1 MGLEGIQ
8 YHTEKS
14 LLFFNGEF
22 RSVNDFRIS
31 PFNQTLHYGY
41 GIFEGIRAYNTQQG
55 PHIFKVR
62 RHFERMANA
71 AVKLGIEMP
80 YSVQDMINF
89 SYQLIELNNL
99 REAYIRPLL
108 FMDKNQTL
116 RAESKPNVMITCWKW
131 KRYFDNN
138 HLKILVSGI
147 RRLHPKTIF
156 IDCKVSGHY
165 VNAILATKEAL
176 AKGYDEALMLD
187 VEGYVAQGPAFSIF
201 YEKDGRLYTPPLD
214 KIFPGITRTT
224 VIDLARQMGIEVI
237 EKEFGVEDIIS
248 ADGAF
253 FTSTAAEVTGISSIN
268 DYKMRLDWEETIGH
282 ILHNKYKRIVS
293 GKDTNFLEYF

>member
-14 LLFFNGEF
+14 VLFFNGEYKP
-22 RSVNDFRIS
+22 VNEFRIS

-41 GIFEGIRAYNTQQG
+41 GIFEGIRAYNTQDG
-55 PHIFKVR
+55 AHLFKVR

-80 YSVQDMINF
+80 YTVQEMINF
-89 SYQLIELNNL
+89 AYGLIERNNMK
-99 REAYIRPLL
+99 EAYIRPFV

-116 RAESKPNVMITCWKW
+116 RAESKPNVMMTCWKW

-138 HLKILVSGI
+138 DLRVLVSGI

-156 IDCKVSGHY
+156 TDCKVSGHY

-176 AKGYDEALMLD
+176 NKGYDEALMLD
-187 VEGYVAQGPAFSIF
+187 VEGYVAQGPAFSFF
-201 YEKDGRLYTPPLD
+201 YEKHGKLFTPPVD
-214 KIFPGITRTT
+214 KIFPGITRAT
-224 VIDLARQMGIEVI
+224 VIDMARQMGIEVE
-237 EKEFGVEDIIS
+237 EKEFGVEEIID

-253 FTSTAAEVTGISSIN
+253 FTSTAAEVTGIVSIN
-268 DYKMRLDWEETIGH
+268 DYKLRLDWEDTIGH
-282 ILHNKYKRIVS
+282 LLHNKYKRIVS